1 MMTTRAARA
10 RYATKAAIKRATEAA
25 KACGIEP
32 GGVEL
37 APDGTIR
44 ILSAQAAPR
53 DAWDEWDAKL

>member
-1 MMTTRAARA
+1 MTARA

-25 KACGIEP
+25 RACGIIP

-44 ILSAQAAPR
+44 IIPATARPADSWAQ
-53 DAWDEWDAKL
+53 WEGKL

>member
-1 MMTTRAARA
+1 MTRA

-25 KACGIEP
+25 RASGITP

-44 ILSAQAAPR
+44 IIPAAAQPR
-53 DAWDEWDAKL
+53 DAWAQWEGKL